1 MDLGIKDKVA
11 LVTGAGSQI
20 GFGKVIALTLARE
33 GCDVIVTALHLDGA
47 EKTAAAVREETG
59 RKAIAIQADLSNKES
74 AKALVKAGLA
84 EFGRIDILVN
94 NAGAMHESKPFT
106 EITEEEGEQA
116 LNLNLRGA
124 IILTKAVLP
133 GMLERKWGK
142 IVNITSIGAKKGMLN
157 TSYYSTSKAGLIG
170 FTQVIAN
177 ELIRKGI
184 NVNCV
189 APGLGLTNFGGAK
202 LPVEM
207 QQADP
212 SEMIPSGRPVT
223 GQDIA
228 NIVAILV
235 SDVSADIV
243 GQNISVDGG
252 ESIV

>member
-1 MDLGIKDKVA
+1 MDFGLKGKVA

-20 GFGKVIALTLARE
+20 GFGKEIAITLARE
-33 GCDVIVTALHLDGA
+33 GCDVIVTALHLEGA
-47 EKTAAAVREETG
+47 EKTAAAVRRETG
-59 RKAIAIQADLSNKES
+59 RKAMAVQADLSSKES
-74 AKALVKAGLA
+74 AKAMVKAGLA
-84 EFGRIDILVN
+84 QFGHIDILVN
-94 NAGAMHESKPFT
+94 NAGAMHASRPFS
-106 EITEEEGEQA
+106 ELSEEEGEHTLD
-116 LNLNLRGA
+116 LNLMGA

-157 TSYYSTSKAGLIG
+157 TSYYGTSKAGLIG

-184 NVNCV
+184 NVNGV
-189 APGLGLTNFGGAK
+189 SPGFGRTNFGGAQ
-202 LPVEM
+202 LPMEM
-207 QQADP
+207 KKADP
-212 SEMIPSGRPVT
+212 ADLIPSGKPVT
-223 GQDIA
+223 GQDVA
-228 NIVAILV
+228 NMVAFLA

>member
-1 MDLGIKDKVA
+1 MDLGIKGKVA

-20 GFGKVIALTLARE
+20 GFGKVIAITLARE
-33 GCDVIVTALHLDGA
+33 GCDVIVTALHMEGA
-47 EKTAAAVREETG
+47 EKTAAAVRKETG
-59 RKAIAIQADLSNKES
+59 RKAVAIQADISDKES
-74 AKALVKAGLA
+74 ARALVRAGLA

-94 NAGAMHESKPFT
+94 NAGAMHAYKSFSEL
-106 EITEEEGEQA
+106 TEEEGEQS

-124 IILTKAVLP
+124 IIITKAVLP

-142 IVNITSIGAKKGMLN
+142 IVNITSIGARKGMQN
-157 TSYYSTSKAGLIG
+157 TTFYGTSKAGLIG

-184 NVNCV
+184 NVNGV
-189 APGLGLTNFGGAK
+189 SPGLGRTNFGGAN

-207 QQADP
+207 QKADP
-212 SEMIPSGRPVT
+212 SELIPSGRPVT

-228 NIVAILV
+228 NMVAFLA

-243 GQNISVDGG
+243 GQNINVDGG

>member
-33 GCDVIVTALHLDGA
+33 GCDVIVTALHMEGA

-59 RKAIAIQADLSNKES
+59 RRAVAIQADISNKES

-94 NAGAMHESKPFT
+94 NAGAMHDSKPFS
-106 EITEEEGEQA
+106 ELTEEEGEQA

-142 IVNITSIGAKKGMLN
+142 ISI
-157 TSYYSTSKAGLIG
+157 
-170 FTQVIAN
+170 
-177 ELIRKGI
+177 
-184 NVNCV
+184 
-189 APGLGLTNFGGAK
+189 
-202 LPVEM
+202 LP
-207 QQADP
+207 
-212 SEMIPSGRPVT
+212 PSGPRR
-223 GQDIA
+223 GC
-228 NIVAILV
+228 
-235 SDVSADIV
+235 
-243 GQNISVDGG
+243 
-252 ESIV
+252 

>member
-1 MDLGIKDKVA
+1 MDLNIKDKVA

-20 GFGKVIALTLARE
+20 GFGKVIAITLAGE

-47 EKTAAAVREETG
+47 EKTAAAVREKTG
-59 RKAIAIQADLSNKES
+59 RKAVAIQADISDKES

-142 IVNITSIGAKKGMLN
+142 IVNVTSIGAKKGMLN
-157 TSYYSTSKAGLIG
+157 TSYYGTSKAGLIG

-184 NVNCV
+184 NVNGV
-189 APGLGLTNFGGAK
+189 APGLGFTNFGGAK
-202 LPVEM
+202 LPEEM
-207 QQADP
+207 KKVDP

-223 GQDIA
+223 GQDVA
-228 NIVAILV
+228 NIVAFLA

-243 GQNISVDGG
+243 GQNISIDGG